1 MDATK
6 ATIYFTPILS
16 IVVEDLLQLRKA
28 IEEKIAQMEKELE
41 LYRKVLAA
49 LDEAIGKRSFTTAAE
64 ERERREAARKPLEV
78 QTLKSKDGEELGVAE
93 IYEDELVLKPKV
105 PVKLEGL
112 LKRFFVEKLLERY
125 REEDEDAVRQGK
137 REAALEYEVQEEGGA
152 VKAVVVKNYGDE
164 NRRRDIIRA
173 FRWTLERALKG

>member
-1 MDATK
+1 
-6 ATIYFTPILS
+6 
-16 IVVEDLLQLRKA
+16 
-28 IEEKIAQMEKELE
+28 
-41 LYRKVLAA
+41 
-49 LDEAIGKRSFTTAAE
+49 
-64 ERERREAARKPLEV
+64 
-78 QTLKSKDGEELGVAE
+78 
-93 IYEDELVLKPKV
+93 
-105 PVKLEGL
+105 
-112 LKRFFVEKLLERY
+112 VEKLLERY